1 MSTTI
6 MLLILTHHTG
16 TPTFS
21 ELQKFKCADR
31 KQISIPEEIGTK
43 YVSFGSLLL
52 PQDSTGTRV
61 KNMAHQ
67 FQNDPE
73 RINEEILRQWLSGKG
88 KQPVTWATLTEVLH
102 DIGLSTL
109 AKDISAVKC

>member
-1 MSTTI
+1 M
-6 MLLILTHHTG
+6 
-16 TPTFS
+16 
-21 ELQKFKCADR
+21 
-31 KQISIPEEIGTK
+31 
-43 YVSFGSLLL
+43 
-52 PQDSTGTRV
+52 

-73 RINEEILRQWLSGKG
+73 QINEEILRQWLSGKG
-88 KQPVTWATLTEVLH
+88 KQPVTWATLVEVLR